1 VRVAYVLLHA
11 PGRSETFI
19 VDERAEVAAQ
29 GAEVTT
35 VVLEGGAGGEP
46 GAVEVDRLSARSA
59 AVGRD
64 AVALVARR
72 PQALRALMVGP
83 LTFGLRFKLL
93 AVARR
98 LGHVD
103 VVHAHFAYRS
113 ADAAE
118 VLGRALGCGHSFTAH
133 AHDIFVD
140 NAELGRRTGA
150 ARLVVTVCEYNRRWM
165 AARYGAAA
173 AAKIHVI
180 PCSVRV
186 DRPVATTPA
195 ADPIVLAIARLVPK
209 KGLDTLLDAFAK
221 LAEPARL
228 VIVGE
233 GPLAGELAAQTEALG
248 LTDRVAFVGGLDHEQ
263 AMTWYGRAAVFCL
276 PCRIAPDGDRDSMP
290 VVIKEAMAAGLPVV
304 STTEVAVPEMVDDGV
319 TGLLVEPDDAAA
331 LAGALDR
338 LLADPALRERMGA
351 AGRDL
356 VARRFDLRRQARRLL
371 AIWG

>member
-1 VRVAYVLLHA
+1 M
-11 PGRSETFI
+11 
-19 VDERAEVAAQ
+19 
-29 GAEVTT
+29 
-35 VVLEGGAGGEP
+35 VLEGGAGGEP

-233 GPLAGELAAQTEALG
+233 GPLAGELAARA
-248 LTDRVAFVGGLDHEQ
+248 DRPGCIRRRARPRAGHDLVRP
-263 AMTWYGRAAVFCL
+263 GR
-276 PCRIAPDGDRDSMP
+276 
-290 VVIKEAMAAGLPVV
+290 
-304 STTEVAVPEMVDDGV
+304 
-319 TGLLVEPDDAAA
+319 GLL
-331 LAGALDR
+331 
-338 LLADPALRERMGA
+338 PALPDCSRRRPRLD
-351 AGRDL
+351 AGRDQGGHGRRA
-356 VARRFDLRRQARRLL
+356 ARRQHHRGRGAGDGR
-371 AIWG
+371 